1 MPARPT
7 PARAP
12 ARRAGGILDGD
23 ESCGGDVRPIA
34 VVGSLNVDLV
44 VRVGRLPAPG
54 ETVLGKDLVRLGGG
68 KGGNQA
74 VAAARLGGRVEM
86 VAKVGQDEAGSALI
100 ASLDEAGIDIGLV
113 LRDASSPTGTAIVI
127 VEEGGANT
135 VTVVPGAN
143 GSLSVAD
150 VDQWAR
156 TLTQAPVLVLQLEV
170 PLETVIHA
178 AEVGREHGATVIL
191 NAAPAAAFSE
201 RLHANIDMLVVNEFE
216 AQALALS
223 YSGDAARSM
232 ESCAREW
239 LEAGVKAVIVTQG
252 SAETLLFAAD
262 RADRLLPPA
271 AEPVD
276 TTGAGDAFVGAFALA
291 VACGL
296 ELQESVAVANAAA
309 ALSVTSLGAQQ
320 SMPGAES
327 LAAFAPSAWTPLVA
341 RLSAERPDAQTTG

>member
-1 MPARPT
+1 
-7 PARAP
+7 
-12 ARRAGGILDGD
+12 
-23 ESCGGDVRPIA
+23 VRPIA
-34 VVGSLNVDLV
+34 VVGSLNADLV
-44 VRVGRLPAPG
+44 VRVERLPSPG
-54 ETVLGKDLVRLGGG
+54 ETVLGKDLVRLSGG

-74 VAAARLGGRVEM
+74 VAAARLGGQVEM
-86 VAKVGQDEAGSALI
+86 IARVGQDEDGSALI
-100 ASLDEAGIDIGLV
+100 ASLDEAGIDTQLV
-113 LRDASSPTGTAIVI
+113 VRDGSGPTGTAIILVAD
-127 VEEGGANT
+127 GGANT

-143 GSLSVAD
+143 ASLSIAD

-156 TLTQAPVLVLQLEV
+156 NLIEAPVLVLQLEV

-178 AEVGREHGATVIL
+178 AEVGRQHGATVIL

-201 RLHANIDMLVVNEFE
+201 RLHANVEVLIVNEFE

-223 YSGDAARSM
+223 YCGDAGRSL
-232 ESCAREW
+232 ESCVREW

-271 AEPVD
+271 VEPVD
-276 TTGAGDAFVGAFALA
+276 TTGAGDAFVGGFALA

-341 RLSAERPDAQTTG
+341 GLSAERPDAQTTG